1 MGHYREIILGKSDEN
16 REVFDVLVIAKK
28 KH

>member
-16 REVFDVLVIAKK
+16 SEVFDVLVIAKK